1 MQLCGLQ
8 SHVSGNDRVWTI
20 SVYLS
25 VTDCCLAVDCVELV
39 SFFLGVGVGGEGEG
53 VETPMVLNLSYES
66 HRQFFDSRMQW
77 GSLNYFEY
85 RIYSHL

>member
-8 SHVSGNDRVWTI
+8 SYVSGNDRVWTI
-20 SVYLS
+20 SLYLS

-39 SFFLGVGVGGEGEG
+39 SFFLGVGGGGGGGGGG

-66 HRQFFDSRMQW
+66 HRQFFY
-77 GSLNYFEY
+77 SLECSGG
-85 RIYSHL
+85 R